1 MPTINGPNGTVVNVD
16 DENRLSTYST
26 SVSME
31 HHVNKDEGLAF
42 SWYFSTTATAADDC
56 IFYLKNNDGKD
67 LVLEGMDLYVT
78 TDAVVYAKLGGSG
91 TYATATTAVV
101 GANLNAGS
109 GNVADV
115 TAGKHTDIEGAGST
129 FSGGTEVGRWTY
141 TDGTSYDTH
150 HINFPM
156 DLIVPKNQIFT
167 FWAYTQT
174 VVINGTVYGW
184 FHAS

>member
-1 MPTINGPNGTVVNVD
+1 MPTINGPNGTVVKVT
-16 DENRLSTYST
+16 DENRLSMEGVAYSE
-26 SVSME
+26 E
-31 HHVNKDEGLAF
+31 HHANQHEGVAYT
-42 SWYFSTTATAADDC
+42 WYFSTTATAADDC
-56 IFYLKNNDGKD
+56 IFYLKNNADKD

-78 TDAVVYAKLGGSG
+78 TDAVVYAKIGGSG
-91 TYATATTAVV
+91 TYATATTAVT

-115 TAGKHTDIEGAGST
+115 TAGYAADIEGVGST
-129 FSGGTEVGRWTY
+129 FTGGTEVGRWTY

-156 DLIVPKNQIFT
+156 DLVIPKNQIFT

-174 VVINGTVYGW
+174 VVINGTVYGY
-184 FHAS
+184 FHV